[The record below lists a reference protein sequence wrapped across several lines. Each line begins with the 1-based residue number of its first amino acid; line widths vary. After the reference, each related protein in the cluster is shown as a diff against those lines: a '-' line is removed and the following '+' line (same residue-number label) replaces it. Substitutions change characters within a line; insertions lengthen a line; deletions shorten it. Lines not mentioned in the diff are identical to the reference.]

1 MYVFLGCWIHFWQKN
16 ILTTFQGRIMSSRG
30 AKNVK
35 YWLKP
40 GKNIFFSKLHVWGV
54 WIYGFFWC
62 WIHFLHKQIIL
73 TNFQGRIVSSKGAKK
88 VTFLLKPGKNIFF
101 LQIVCLGGLN
111 ICAESIFCTN
121 KLFWPTFR
129 AVLWVPVEPKRSN
142 LGFNMVKILFSPNCI
157 VRCLNILNYQNI
169 HLFHIKLG

>member
-1 MYVFLGCWIHFWQKN
+1 MRGVYIYMGFLVLNPFLAQK
-16 ILTTFQGRIMSSRG
+16 
-30 AKNVK
+30 
-35 YWLKP
+35 
-40 GKNIFFSKLHVWGV
+40 
-54 WIYGFFWC
+54 
-62 WIHFLHKQIIL
+62 IIL

-88 VTFLLKPGKNIFF
+88 VTFMLKPGKNIFF

-129 AVLWVPVEPKRSN
+129 AVLWVPGEPKRSN

-169 HLFHIKLG
+169 HLLHIKLGKFCMLSPGMTSK